1 MTTTFN
7 NAQVSLTTTATTDV
21 YQCPAS
27 SGNTAVVMS
36 ILVANVNGTASADIT
51 ISKTDSS
58 NTLQSY
64 LAFTIPV
71 PNDTSLECVANR
83 IVLKAGEKIRATAS
97 SANYFHVTASV
108 VENT

>member
-7 NAQVSLTTTATTDV
+7 NAQVQLTSTSITDV
-21 YQCPAS
+21 YQAPATA
-27 SGNTAVVMS
+27 GNTAVVMS
-36 ILVANVNGTASADIT
+36 IMVANYNGSASADIT

-64 LAFTIPV
+64 LAYTVPV
-71 PNDTSLECVANR
+71 PNDTSLEIVANR
-83 IVLKAGEKIRATAS
+83 VVLKAGEKIRATAS
-97 SANYFHVTASV
+97 SANYFYVTASV